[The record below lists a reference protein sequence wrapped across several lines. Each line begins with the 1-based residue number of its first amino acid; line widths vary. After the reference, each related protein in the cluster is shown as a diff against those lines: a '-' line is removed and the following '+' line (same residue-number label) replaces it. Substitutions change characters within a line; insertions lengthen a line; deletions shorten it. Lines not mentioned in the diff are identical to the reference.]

1 MNAATPMPPPAD
13 PKLPDGFAPRMLS
26 FDVFGTLVN
35 TPPAN
40 LAAFRAILADAGR
53 PDLDPK
59 AVYAFWEQR
68 NIAHYYEPYR
78 TYKDICRLSLAE
90 AYEKF
95 GVATGREA
103 AIQRFFDCFST
114 MELYPDAL
122 PTLDV
127 LARGHKLALVSNI
140 DDDLLAMT
148 PLGRTFDLVCTAE
161 RARGYKPDGTLFRY
175 LLQASG
181 LPVAQILHCGQS
193 QFTDMVGGKPLGLTI
208 AWINRR
214 GLDLDPSVPP
224 PDLILPGLQPLC
236 GLLGNADAPG
246 APQPPARAQG

>member
-1 MNAATPMPPPAD
+1 MSVSTPQPPSTAA
-13 PKLPDGFAPRMLS
+13 KLPEGFAPRMLS

-40 LAAFRAILADAGR
+40 LGAFRAILADAGR
-53 PDLDPK
+53 TDLDPK
-59 AVYAFWEQR
+59 AFYSFWEQR

-78 TYKDICRLSLAE
+78 TYKEICRLSLSE
-90 AYEKF
+90 AYEEF
-95 GVATGREA
+95 GVAGRDG
-103 AIQRFFDCFST
+103 AIQRFFDCFAA
-114 MELYPDAL
+114 MELYPDVL
-122 PTLDV
+122 PTLEI
-127 LARGHKLALVSNI
+127 LAHGHKLALVSNI

-148 PLGRTFDLVCTAE
+148 PLGREFDLICTAE
-161 RARGYKPDGTLFRY
+161 RARGYKPDGALFRY

-181 LPVAQILHCGQS
+181 LPVLDILHCGQS

-214 GLDLDPSVPP
+214 GLALDPSVPP

-236 GLLGNADAPG
+236 GLLGA
-246 APQPPARAQG
+246 